1 VEQPGASSVASG
13 RNLPVAITVGV
24 VLAAAFLGA
33 LYTSTLAFTGIV
45 LVLAIVGVLEA
56 GHVLATLDP
65 PRPVSRPVLV
75 AGVTVLLVG
84 AYVLG
89 PAGQTL
95 GLLVLLLGGFV
106 WNLALLPRIDV
117 VRKLG
122 ATTLLGVWVGLLAS
136 YAVLLATRPEDG
148 PTAVLTV
155 IGAAIFGDIGGYVFG
170 RLLGRHRIAPTV
182 SPNKTWEGLLGGLL
196 LAGVLAALVL
206 PRVGELFDGPLP
218 AVAVALLCVLAG
230 FVGDLAESMVKRDLG
245 VKDLGSLL
253 PGHGGVLDRVD
264 GLLVALPVGY
274 YALELLA

>member
-1 VEQPGASSVASG
+1 MEQPGADSVAQG
-13 RNLPVAITVGV
+13 RNLPVAIAVGV
-24 VLAAAFLGA
+24 VLVVAFLGT
-33 LYTSTLAFTGIV
+33 LYTSTLAFTGVVV
-45 LVLAIVGVLEA
+45 LFAVVGVLET

-65 PRPVSRPVLV
+65 PQPVARPVLV
-75 AGVTVLLVG
+75 AGVVVLLVG
-84 AYVLG
+84 AHVLG

-106 WNLALLPRIDV
+106 WNLALLPRVDV
-117 VRKLG
+117 VTKLG
-122 ATTLLGVWVGLLAS
+122 ATTLLGMWVGLLAS
-136 YAVLLATRPEDG
+136 YAVLLANRPDDG
-148 PTAVLTV
+148 PTAVLAV
-155 IGAAIFGDIGGYVFG
+155 LGAAILGDIGGYLFG

-182 SPNKTWEGLLGGLL
+182 SPNKTWEGLLGGMF

-206 PRVGELFDGPLP
+206 PRVGDLFDGPLP
-218 AVAVALLCVLAG
+218 AVAVAVLCVLAG

-245 VKDLGSLL
+245 VKDLGTLL

>member
-1 VEQPGASSVASG
+1 MGQSGATGVASE
-13 RNLPVAITVGV
+13 RNLPVAVTVGV
-24 VLAAAFLGA
+24 VLAVAFLGT
-33 LYTSTLAFTGIV
+33 LYTSTLAFTGLV
-45 LVLAIVGVLEA
+45 LVLAVIGVLEA

-65 PRPVSRPVLV
+65 PRPVARPVLV
-75 AGVTVLLVG
+75 AGVVVLLAG

-106 WNLALLPRIDV
+106 WNLALLPRADV
-117 VRKLG
+117 VIKLG
-122 ATTLLGVWVGLLAS
+122 ATMLLGVWVGLLAS
-136 YAVLLATRPEDG
+136 YAVLLATRPDDG
-148 PTAVLTV
+148 PTAVVAV

-170 RLLGRHRIAPTV
+170 RLFGRHRIAPTV

-196 LAGVLAALVL
+196 LAGVLAAVVL

-230 FVGDLAESMVKRDLG
+230 FVGDLTESMVKRDLG
-245 VKDLGSLL
+245 VKDLGNLL

-274 YALELLA
+274 YALELLV

>member
-1 VEQPGASSVASG
+1 MEQPGASSVASG